1 MCPVLYLNYNSN
13 PHEPWSD
20 TIGSALK
27 AYKAATSYNIVF
39 PRDVGI
45 AMRKLLS
52 RIAKRPNS

>member
-1 MCPVLYLNYNSN
+1 MPVLYLNYNSN

-27 AYKAATSYNIVF
+27 AYKGATSYNIVF
-39 PRDVGI
+39 PRDVGLAI
-45 AMRKLLS
+45 GNCS